1 MNIAFIG
8 CGFVVDFYMATIL
21 NYNNLNIVKVYD
33 RDQKRLK
40 QFTQF
45 YKLKLA
51 RSFDKL
57 HKTKILK

>member
-8 CGFVVDFYMATIL
+8 CGFVADFYMATIL

-33 RDQKRLK
+33 KNKRLK

-45 YKLKLA
+45 YNLKQA
-51 RSFDKL
+51 RSF
-57 HKTKILK
+57 